1 MWAIKKHV
9 PLETMQLLNCRSNNP
24 TSCVEIPFKK
34 NPIVTSA
41 YGDMVLA
48 AHYNERPLILMEHG
62 VGLTFN
68 DKNGKT
74 ISGYGGGEGERT
86 QVSLFMAPNEYI
98 AKKTRATF
106 PNAEQ
111 VVIGTPKLDPWASTF
126 NSPKRKV
133 PEKPVICF
141 SFHWDGS
148 AVAPE
153 AGNAWEYYRRH
164 FVEVQ
169 KTFKVIGHGHPK
181 ILDRLTPVYNK
192 LGIPVYKDFE
202 DVMEIADLYVNDAS
216 STLYEF
222 CVTNKPVVVLNAPWF
237 RRNFYHG
244 IRFWDYSD
252 IGVVCNKPENL
263 LTSIH
268 QALEDPTDIRNR
280 RRQYVK
286 ELYPNLG
293 CAAEVAAKSLEE
305 FCYD

>member
-1 MWAIKKHV
+1 
-9 PLETMQLLNCRSNNP
+9 
-24 TSCVEIPFKK
+24 
-34 NPIVTSA
+34 
-41 YGDMVLA
+41 
-48 AHYNERPLILMEHG
+48 
-62 VGLTFN
+62 
-68 DKNGKT
+68 
-74 ISGYGGGEGERT
+74 
-86 QVSLFMAPNEYI
+86 
-98 AKKTRATF
+98 
-106 PNAEQ
+106 